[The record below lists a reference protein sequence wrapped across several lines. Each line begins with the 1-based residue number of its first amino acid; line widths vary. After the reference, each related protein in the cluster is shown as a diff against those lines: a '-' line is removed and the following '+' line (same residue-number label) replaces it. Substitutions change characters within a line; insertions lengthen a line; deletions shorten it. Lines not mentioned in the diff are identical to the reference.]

1 MFIYQVVSC
10 SNCGKGN
17 MKALRIKEF
26 GKPMVLEDVPRPSPG
41 YGQVLVRLSV
51 TGVCH
56 TDLHQWKGADWPA
69 LTDIMRQ
76 TGTTVVGHEG
86 VGVVEEVGP
95 GVTRLRRGDRV
106 GIPWMNYWCGGCEA
120 CLSGYPYWCK
130 NVKYTSAHVDGTYA
144 EYALIHE
151 VAAPIIPRE
160 LPDEQVAPMLC
171 GGITAYGAVR
181 KLVTVL
187 RIPPGKPVAIIGAAG
202 GLGHYAVQIAKAFG
216 YKVIGI
222 DVGAERVKFVE
233 SLGADYAVDATEAER
248 FVKEKFDGV
257 YASLVFAPKIKG
269 YELGLKILKS
279 PFGSLVAVGL
289 PAQAEGVIPITPLQS
304 IFYNVSIIPSLVG
317 VTHEFEELFK
327 LAVEGKVKSHIS
339 RVISCNPE
347 EVMKLFEDLEKAKYL
362 GRAVIRIGG

>member
-1 MFIYQVVSC
+1 
-10 SNCGKGN
+10 

-26 GKPMVLEDVPRPSPG
+26 GKPMVLEDVPKPSPG

-56 TDLHQWKGADWPA
+56 TDLHQWRGDWPVMA
-69 LTDIMRQ
+69 NLMRQ
-76 TGTTVVGHEG
+76 SGVSIIGHEG

-106 GIPWMNYWCGGCEA
+106 GVPWMNYWCGGCEA
-120 CLSGYPYWCK
+120 CLSGYPHWCY
-130 NVKYTSAHVDGTYA
+130 NVKYTSAHVNGTYA

-151 VAAPIIPRE
+151 VAAPIIPKE
-160 LPDEQVAPMLC
+160 LPEEQVAPMLC

-187 RIPPGKPVAIIGAAG
+187 GIPPGKPVAIIGAAG

-216 YKVIGI
+216 YKVVGI

-233 SLGADYAVDATEAER
+233 SLGADYAVDATEAEMV
-248 FVKEKFDGV
+248 VKEKLGGV
-257 YASLVFAPKIKG
+257 YASLVFAPRIKAF
-269 YELGLKILKS
+269 ELGLKILKP
-279 PFGSLVAVGL
+279 PFGSLVVIGA
-289 PAQAEGVIPITPLQS
+289 PAEAEGFIPITPIHALV
-304 IFYNVSIIPSLVG
+304 YNVKIIPSIVG

-327 LAVEGKVKSHIS
+327 LAVEGKVKSHIG
-339 RVISCNPE
+339 RVITLNPE
-347 EVMKLFEDLEKAKYL
+347 ELMKLYEDLEKAKYL
-362 GRAVIRIGG
+362 GRAIIRI